1 MFQIVLSSTK
11 STRNKKT
18 KFSST
23 VIYQIIHFENWR
35 FYNFL
40 GSWPQNLLQ
49 INLIINIC
57 KKKSKSFHQSKCKI
71 DRKKMV

>member
-11 STRNKKT
+11 STRNKKKT

-35 FYNFL
+35 FYNFFRVL
-40 GSWPQNLLQ
+40 A
-49 INLIINIC
+49 
-57 KKKSKSFHQSKCKI
+57 SKSTTN
-71 DRKKMV
+71 